1 MHGRIHSEFIE
12 TEDSDSD
19 ESEDDDENDAGDRL
33 AQRHY
38 PSF

>member
-19 ESEDDDENDAGDRL
+19 DSEDDENEANDRL

>member
-19 ESEDDDENDAGDRL
+19 DSEDEENEANDRL